1 VYIYNVMYRVLFSC
15 IVICT
20 CFMNL
25 SELNKK
31 YIKSPLRVG
40 GLMLLAMIGLIAIQ
54 WYWIENAIA
63 MRREQFDRNVNDA
76 LQETVRKIEKQEILF
91 LAKQKLVLEEQ
102 KKLLAKNQKKTV
114 KKKTNRI
121 IPKKTDEIE
130 NQLAG
135 EYLNEN
141 DNSPRMVLLQPQ
153 GFGNNQ
159 MTLVPS
165 DFIINDGFGVQL
177 NRMDLI
183 RQMLE
188 EQNIAWEELNRSFQ
202 GTLLRQKSLDDIDEL
217 IDHNFNR
224 LSRRTDRG
232 FENRTNQSTIEYS
245 YYIER
250 NDGRV
255 IQADSTFY
263 NSHLPIAKNTPKTE
277 KVSMLSPALS
287 KKENENALEN
297 KRELVKDVL
306 SDALQVD
313 NRAIKERLDQKMLDT
328 LLRNELNRR
337 GIEIPFSWNIK
348 EGADVI
354 LASFSANNQRNL
366 SAGIYKSQLFP
377 NDVHPRNSFLFVDI
391 PEKQSFILNNMW
403 TVFVSSGF
411 LLLLIGGIFYT
422 SMNTIMKQKK
432 LADIKN
438 DFINNMTHEFKTPIS
453 TISLA
458 VQVLRDDEI
467 KKDSN
472 RLNRYIGIIQD
483 ENRRLGTQVEKVL
496 QMALLDRGEVKLK
509 LGTVNIHE
517 TIEQVLNNISVQI
530 EQNDGIVNLEL
541 DAENPEI
548 EVDEVHLTNII
559 YNLIDNANKYSP
571 EKPEITIRTEN
582 VDNGLKISILDKG
595 IGMSKEQLIRIFE
608 KFYRVPTGNLH
619 DVKGFGLGLSYVK
632 KMVESHNGSIN
643 VESKL
648 DEGTVFEVVLPKFQS

>member
-1 VYIYNVMYRVLFSC
+1 VYCYLWL
-15 IVICT
+15 
-20 CFMNL
+20 FMNL

-31 YIKSPLRVG
+31 YANSPLRVG

-76 LQETVRKIEKQEILF
+76 LQETVKKIEKQEIRF
-91 LAKQKLVLEEQ
+91 LAKQKMLFEERQ
-102 KKLLAKNQKKTV
+102 KLLAKNQKKV
-114 KKKTNRI
+114 IKRNPKNI
-121 IPKKTDEIE
+121 IPKKNDEDAINLTDED
-130 NQLAG
+130 LS
-135 EYLNEN
+135 EN
-141 DNSPRMVLLQPQ
+141 DNSPRMVMLQPN
-153 GFGNNQ
+153 GLGNNQ
-159 MTLVPS
+159 MTIVPS

-188 EQNIAWEELNRSFQ
+188 EQNIAWEQLNKSFQ
-202 GTLLRQKSLDDIDEL
+202 GSLIRQKSLDDIEEL
-217 IDHNFNR
+217 INRNFNH
-224 LSRRTDRG
+224 LSRRSDRG
-232 FENRTNQSTIEYS
+232 FENRANQPTIEYS
-245 YYIER
+245 YYIEQ

-255 IQADSTFY
+255 IRADSTFY
-263 NSHLPIAKNTPKTE
+263 NSHLPIAKNSPKTE
-277 KVSMLSPALS
+277 KVASLSPSLS
-287 KKENENALEN
+287 KKENQNALEN

-306 SDALQVD
+306 SNALQAD
-313 NRAIKERLDQKMLDT
+313 NRSTKERLDQKMLDT
-328 LLRNELNRR
+328 LLCNELRYR
-337 GIEIPFSWNIK
+337 GIEIPFTWSIK

-354 LASFSANNQRNL
+354 LASFSTNNQRN
-366 SAGIYKSQLFP
+366 SPAGIYKSQLFP

-403 TVFVSSGF
+403 AVFASSGF

-432 LADIKN
+432 LAVIKN

-458 VQVLRDDEI
+458 VQVLKDDAI
-467 KKDSN
+467 KKDEN

-509 LGTVNIHE
+509 LGMVNIHE

-530 EQNDGIVNLEL
+530 EQKDGIVNLEL
-541 DAENPEI
+541 DADNPEI

-582 VDNGLKISILDKG
+582 VDNGLKISVLDKG
-595 IGMSKEQLIRIFE
+595 IGMSKEQLSRIFE

-648 DEGTVFEVVLPKFQS
+648 GEGAVFEVVLPKS